1 MSAIAG
7 IVHNDGQQAL
17 WEDSWRLYASLGH
30 VPADTTGVW
39 KGNEAFLSCHAQW
52 ITPES
57 VSEKLP
63 LYDEESGL
71 TITADAIL
79 DNREQLADQLQISR
93 AELAMLADS
102 ELILRAYQRWE
113 TM

>member
-30 VPADTTGVW
+30 VPADTTGVC
-39 KGNEAFLSCHAQW
+39 KVLEVFRCHAQW

-63 LYDEESGL
+63 LYDEESGR
-71 TITADAIL
+71 TITVQWLFWITG
-79 DNREQLADQLQISR
+79 LQFNYRSP
-93 AELAMLADS
+93 ELNWLCWR
-102 ELILRAYQRWE
+102 IVN
-113 TM
+113 